1 MRQLLI
7 SRAARPHAVVGV
19 NVAERE
25 VEVLKRARENF
36 VRKRREMAEQMI
48 PSGAAAAHFAP
59 NFAALQIAIEALDR
73 AIRMKGRYRRTMHP
87 PHLSRRRCRAPRLS
101 RPMLWMWIS
110 IQPDSPSRTDARP
123 KASVVPVLSR
133 LRSRRVA
140 MRRRSFLAGAA
151 TLGAVLPSLAQTG
164 GGAMRRIGVLANN
177 PPSAPLAAPFY
188 AAFYAGL
195 NERGWVEGRNLLIEG
210 RYAAGRMERFA
221 ELAAELVALD
231 VEVIVVLSGA
241 QATQAA
247 KRATSKIPIVFA
259 GVDPIASNFVASLAR
274 PGRNLTGVSNQLGD
288 LVEKTVDLLRAF
300 VPNLERVGLI
310 WQPANSGSAQSQKDL
325 DAAAPRLGLSVVS
338 LELATPQDVERVFA
352 TVRETRPQVLIIH
365 PTPVVSRV
373 YKEIAAFAIAER
385 LPTITGYSAYVRE
398 GLLMSYGPDLASI
411 WRLAAH

>member
-1 MRQLLI
+1 MSGARSLAGLLQHAGDGDVRDRVALGPERVGDRPERGAAA
-7 SRAARPHAVVGV
+7 SHHPRLKDRLLGALVGYEVAPFVHPVPERRRAAEEAAARPLLAS
-19 NVAERE
+19 
-25 VEVLKRARENF
+25 
-36 VRKRREMAEQMI
+36 
-48 PSGAAAAHFAP
+48 P
-59 NFAALQIAIEALDR
+59 
-73 AIRMKGRYRRTMHP
+73 IR
-87 PHLSRRRCRAPRLS
+87 
-101 RPMLWMWIS
+101 
-110 IQPDSPSRTDARP
+110 
-123 KASVVPVLSR
+123 
-133 LRSRRVA
+133 
-140 MRRRSFLAGAA
+140 
-151 TLGAVLPSLAQTG
+151 
-164 GGAMRRIGVLANN
+164 
-177 PPSAPLAAPFY
+177 
-188 AAFYAGL
+188 
-195 NERGWVEGRNLLIEG
+195 WVEGRNLLIEG

-259 GVDPIASNFVASLAR
+259 GVDPIASNFAASLAR

-398 GLLMSYGPDLASI
+398 GLLMSYGPVLASI
-411 WRLAAH
+411 WRLAAHYTDQLLRGAQAADLPVQQPTEFELVLNLRTARAIGKEPPDTLLARADEVIE

>member
-1 MRQLLI
+1 MRVASCRRSTRPFRCSMEPLVRQLLI

-210 RYAAGRMERFA
+210 RYAAGRMQRFA
-221 ELAAELVALD
+221 ELAAELVSLN
-231 VEVIVVLSGA
+231 VEVIVVLGGT
-241 QATQAA
+241 QATHAA
-247 KRATSKIPIVFA
+247 KQATSKIPIVFS
-259 GVDPIASNFVASLAR
+259 GIGHPVETGLIASLAR
-274 PGRNLTGVSNQLGD
+274 PGGNVTGVTNQLHD
-288 LVEKTVDLLRAF
+288 LVEKSIELLRAF
-300 VPNLERVGLI
+300 APSLQRLGLI
-310 WQPANSGSAQSQKDL
+310 WDPSNSSSAEGHKDTN
-325 DAAAPRLGLSVVS
+325 AAAPRLGLSVVS
-338 LELATPQDVERVFA
+338 LELSKPEDVEHVFA
-352 TVRETRPQVLIIH
+352 TVRETRPQALVIH
-365 PTPVVSRV
+365 PTPIVGRV
-373 YKEIAAFAIAER
+373 
-385 LPTITGYSAYVRE
+385 
-398 GLLMSYGPDLASI
+398 LADY
-411 WRLAAH
+411 HGQ

>member
-1 MRQLLI
+1 MRVASCRRSTRPLRCSMEPLVRQLLI

-164 GGAMRRIGVLANN
+164 GGAMRRIGVLGNN
-177 PPSAPLAAPFY
+177 PPSLQAPLW
-188 AAFYAGL
+188 AAFQAGL
-195 NERGWVEGRNLLIEG
+195 NERGWVEGRNILIEG
-210 RYAAGRMERFA
+210 RWAAGRMERLA
-221 ELAAELVALD
+221 EFAAELVALD
-231 VEVIVVLSGA
+231 VEVIVVIAGS

-247 KRATSKIPIVFA
+247 KQATSKIRIVFA
-259 GVDPIASNFVASLAR
+259 GVGDPIASGLIASLAR
-274 PGRNLTGVSNQLGD
+274 PGGNITGVSNQLTDVWG
-288 LVEKTVDLLRAF
+288 KTVELLRAY

-310 WQPANSGSAQSQKDL
+310 WEPANSGSAQGQKDL
-325 DAAAPRLGLSVVS
+325 DAAAPRSVIS
-338 LELATPQDVERVFA
+338 LELATPGDVERIFA
-352 TVRETRPQVLIIH
+352 
-365 PTPVVSRV
+365 
-373 YKEIAAFAIAER
+373 
-385 LPTITGYSAYVRE
+385 
-398 GLLMSYGPDLASI
+398 
-411 WRLAAH
+411 